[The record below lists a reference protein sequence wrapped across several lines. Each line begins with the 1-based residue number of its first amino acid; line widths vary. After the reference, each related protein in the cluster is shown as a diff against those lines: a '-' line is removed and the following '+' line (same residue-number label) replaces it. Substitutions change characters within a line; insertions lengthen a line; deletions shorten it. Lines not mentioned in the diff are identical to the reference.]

1 MSATDPVHQDIYYQD
16 GNYKVSGY
24 DDFSPDELLKLL
36 KNASFPYQWGVY
48 TTAYARQQLQDAIK
62 LCGDKIIYCDTDSVK
77 TKGDINISVL
87 NEKLMK
93 KAVQSK
99 AYADDMKGERHYIG
113 IFEFDGHYDE
123 FITQGAKRYAYR
135 IGNKLGITVAG
146 VSKKINEET
155 GISFAVEELKTLD
168 RFRIGMTWKKAGGT
182 ISVYNDNDDFDY
194 TDPETGKMLHIGK
207 NVAIV
212 PSTYIMSYSKDYS
225 LLLNEIQ
232 LYGDYQ
238 RERE

>member
-1 MSATDPVHQDIYYQD
+1 M
-16 GNYKVSGY
+16 
-24 DDFSPDELLKLL
+24 KLL

-48 TTAYARQQLQDAIK
+48 TTALARKQLQDAID
-62 LCGDKIIYCDTDSVK
+62 LCGDRIVYCDTDSVK
-77 TKGDINISVL
+77 VIGDIDISKL
-87 NEKLMK
+87 NNKLMQ
-93 KAVQSK
+93 KAIQSK
-99 AYADDMKGERHYIG
+99 AYADDMNGVRHYIG
-113 IFEFDGHYDE
+113 IFESDGHYDQ
-123 FITQGAKRYAYR
+123 FITQGAKRYAYSSDGK
-135 IGNKLGITVAG
+135 IGITVAG

-168 RFRIGMTWKKAGGT
+168 RFRVGMRWKKAGGT
-182 ISVYNDNDDFDY
+182 ISVYNDGDDFDY
-194 TDPETGKMLHIGK
+194 TDKKTGNTIHISK

-212 PSTYIMSYSKDYS
+212 PSTYVMIYSKDYR

>member
-1 MSATDPVHQDIYYQD
+1 
-16 GNYKVSGY
+16 
-24 DDFSPDELLKLL
+24 
-36 KNASFPYQWGVY
+36 
-48 TTAYARQQLQDAIK
+48 
-62 LCGDKIIYCDTDSVK
+62 
-77 TKGDINISVL
+77 
-87 NEKLMK
+87 MK

-99 AYADDMKGERHYIG
+99 AYADDMRGERHYIG

-194 TDPETGKMLHIGK
+194 TDPDTGKTLHIGK